1 MGHWGGGAPPW
12 VYKQREAS
20 LASSYQSQISSLEAR
35 IKQLE
40 MENADLKQRLAEIT
54 AKHEECRKLSEDNKL
69 RKPKT
74 SAK

>member
-12 VYKQREAS
+12 VYKQREVS
-20 LASSYQSQISSLEAR
+20 LVSSYQSQISTLESR

-40 MENADLKQRLAEIT
+40 IENAELKQKLAEII
-54 AKHEECRKLSEDNKL
+54 AKYEECRKLSEDNKA
-69 RKPKT
+69 RKSKT